1 MYRSH
6 HPTFSLEYCIMLE
19 NRMPL
24 VHVPKSF
31 TTYFINSKRRFFL
44 YLKYQDELE
53 QLIKIFQR

>member
-1 MYRSH
+1 
-6 HPTFSLEYCIMLE
+6 MLE